1 MKKLIKTMGTSK
13 KFWYSIAGVAVII
26 LSESMGL
33 DEKASQNIVYTVM
46 ALVLGQG
53 VADFGKHQEKK

>member
-1 MKKLIKTMGTSK
+1 MKKLITAVGSSK

-26 LSESMGL
+26 LSESIGL
-33 DEKASQNIVYTVM
+33 DESASQNIVYTIM

-53 VADFGKHQEKK
+53 VADFGKHQKED

>member
-1 MKKLIKTMGTSK
+1 MGTSK